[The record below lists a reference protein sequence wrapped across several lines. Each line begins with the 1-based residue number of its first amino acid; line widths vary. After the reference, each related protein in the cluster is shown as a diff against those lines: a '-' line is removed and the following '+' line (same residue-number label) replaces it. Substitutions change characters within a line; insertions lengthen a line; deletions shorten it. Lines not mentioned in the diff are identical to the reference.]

1 MKYQLKIFDNE
12 LNVYLEEKIVEASSS
27 SIARKLADIHF
38 EKYKIAKLENQVR
51 SYEDKVLILKREKE
65 TQLKIENWKDRL
77 RNKENESL
85 AKELNRILNG

>member
-38 EKYKIAKLENQVR
+38 EKYYYKHKDVSLSITELKN
-51 SYEDKVLILKREKE
+51 DK
-65 TQLKIENWKDRL
+65 
-77 RNKENESL
+77 
-85 AKELNRILNG
+85 